1 MTSALSPYIL
11 RDEYVELQ
19 NRHDKFL
26 NDELY
31 SIRRSFNQVA
41 AGLEEL
47 TADVKTRF
55 DDVNQRFDNFK
66 QRFDELKADNM
77 RTNAYF
83 RNNALRNPTLPIRP
97 IIAFHPDRGI
107 LEPDPA
113 RFPRHA
119 NAFYTLRTPS
129 TPHQHS
135 MLAYLVSFYD
145 IPVPDPSTSDSD
157 DDPES
162 IIIQEP
168 DSVVDQL
175 ESILG
180 LNEEN
185 FTQFRHRAAQLA
197 SYPRPSPPKRSQF
210 AGEYQHALRIKPYKS
225 DSPESDHSDA
235 PASTRLDWG
244 TRSTPSS
251 KRPSANPDIRGQA
264 RELARAQERAR
275 ANRQS
280 SNDDALTS
288 TNTNTSPREPHFA
301 ST

>member
-19 NRHDKFL
+19 NRHNKFL

-31 SIRRSFNQVA
+31 SIRHSFNQVA
-41 AGLEEL
+41 AELKEL

-55 DDVNQRFDNFK
+55 D
-66 QRFDELKADNM
+66 ELKADYM

-145 IPVPDPSTSDSD
+145 IPVPDPSTSPDSD
-157 DDPES
+157 GDPES
-162 IIIQEP
+162 IIIQDP

-197 SYPRPSPPKRSQF
+197 SYPQPPPAKRSQF
-210 AGEYQHALRIKPYKS
+210 AGEYQHALRIKPYKA

-235 PASTRLDWG
+235 PASTRLEWG

-288 TNTNTSPREPHFA
+288 TNTNTSPREPHLA